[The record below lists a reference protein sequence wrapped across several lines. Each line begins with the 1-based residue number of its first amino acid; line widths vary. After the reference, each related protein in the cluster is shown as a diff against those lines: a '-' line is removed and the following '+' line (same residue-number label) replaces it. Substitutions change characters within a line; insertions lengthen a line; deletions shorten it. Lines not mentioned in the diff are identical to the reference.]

1 MSFET
6 LLFANPA
13 LKVWYRD
20 KLIWTILLQD
30 FTTKE
35 MQVII
40 SQVEV
45 QLTSEK
51 LKKMTADEET
61 RLEKAKLE
69 VEVEEK
75 RLNDIMLAEQAE
87 KEAQEKAAEEARAAA
102 EAAGEGEPEAA

>member
-1 MSFET
+1 MD
-6 LLFANPA
+6 NC
-13 LKVWYRD
+13 KW
-20 KLIWTILLQD
+20 QD

-51 LKKMTADEET
+51 LKMTADEET
-61 RLEKAKLE
+61 RLKKAKLE

-75 RLNDIMLAEQAE
+75 RLNDIILAEQA
-87 KEAQEKAAEEARAAA
+87 KREAQEKAAEEA
-102 EAAGEGEPEAA
+102 